1 MEILDLKN
9 NTPVIHPAALMI
21 PVFKK
26 LWDRDKTKNKT
37 QVLNELA
44 YIYYIADYKSDFSDI
59 IDEKERREEVSKL
72 FNIKEDELINDC
84 INFYKERQQTISMHL
99 LQSAKTGVNKI
110 KQYIDT
116 VNLTECDDKGKPIH
130 DVAKLNMLIS
140 KLGETIEGIRKL
152 EEIVAKETEDNTR
165 VRGGNALAMFENPD

>member
-21 PVFKK
+21 PLFKE
-26 LWDRDKTKNKT
+26 LWSRDKSKTKTKA
-37 QVLNELA
+37 LNELA

-59 IDEKERREEVSKL
+59 IDEKERKQEVSKL
-72 FNIKEDELINDC
+72 FNIEEDKLITDC
-84 INFYKERQQTISMHL
+84 IEFYKNRQQTISMHL
-99 LQSAKTGVNKI
+99 LQSAKIGVNKI

-116 VNLTECDDKGKPIH
+116 VDLTDLDDKGKPIH
-130 DVAKLNMLIS
+130 DASKLNMLIS
-140 KLGETIEGIRKL
+140 KMGETIEGIRKL
-152 EEIVAKETEDNTR
+152 EDIVAKEIEDNTR